1 MTVPPGG
8 GGHEREGGAGRVKS
22 GDGKM
27 SYSDRLKTNVRFDQ
41 RLKRN
46 VLEITLEKTDKDGE
60 FDVDGEDVARVA
72 KTLGIDILSQT
83 QGYQL
88 QYRGKF
94 SVISVWMVPGINLD
108 RFCKDI
114 NIRGTDNVMT
124 GIIRPSDVLTMLLT
138 QSVSQSANI

>member
-1 MTVPPGG
+1 MFS
-8 GGHEREGGAGRVKS
+8 KS
-22 GDGKM
+22 L
-27 SYSDRLKTNVRFDQ
+27 LK
-41 RLKRN
+41 
-46 VLEITLEKTDKDGE
+46 KTDKDGE

-72 KTLGIDILSQT
+72 KTLGINILSQT

>member
-8 GGHEREGGAGRVKS
+8 GGHEREGGVGRVKS

>member
-1 MTVPPGG
+1 MGHERDGG
-8 GGHEREGGAGRVKS
+8 GGGVKS

-27 SYSDRLKTNVRFDQ
+27 SYSDRLKTNVRFYQ

-94 SVISVWMVPGINLD
+94 SVISVWMVPVMSGQVLQRYQYQSD
-108 RFCKDI
+108 R
-114 NIRGTDNVMT
+114 
-124 GIIRPSDVLTMLLT
+124 
-138 QSVSQSANI
+138 